1 MRKITLVPDSKLSF
15 LKRKTKKLVHSFSA
29 DITVEDNLL
38 ILPRE
43 ERIKKGILLCSS
55 SATLRRYR
63 GGVQYGGML
72 LSVSRKFR
80 EEEETTSRELFLE
93 PEEYRIEVEVSG
105 AGRLE
110 VPGFRLDNGIL
121 ILYIIPN
128 YVFQFPQG
136 SITIYGSEDFVQ
148 ITLTPTKFGFKG
160 KVSLNLEDAEEV
172 EVILKGNNTREL
184 LFWGDKEGEFDYEF
198 IKEPILLISH
208 ESLIT
213 PKELANVLGEV
224 SLISGHG
231 EFELETKLKY
241 PLKKDMRESIKFRVV
256 LS

>member
-1 MRKITLVPDSKLSF
+1 
-15 LKRKTKKLVHSFSA
+15 
-29 DITVEDNLL
+29 
-38 ILPRE
+38 
-43 ERIKKGILLCSS
+43 
-55 SATLRRYR
+55 
-63 GGVQYGGML
+63 ML

-93 PEEYRIEVEVSG
+93 PEEYRIEVDVSG

-121 ILYIIPN
+121 ILYITPN

-172 EVILKGNNTREL
+172 EVILKGN
-184 LFWGDKEGEFDYEF
+184 

-208 ESLIT
+208 ESLIS
-213 PKELANVLGEV
+213 PKELANALGKI

-231 EFELETKLKY
+231 EFELEAKLKY
-241 PLKKDMRESIKFRVV
+241 PLKKT
-256 LS
+256 